1 MKIAAID
8 GPCKGDFYSIEDEA
22 EFSYK
27 AGDILIMIRKRD
39 FKINPF
45 WQDVHD
51 VFNPHNQI
59 NPIVSE
65 NYKYIIL
72 KNKTNELY
80 LKYVP

>member
-27 AGDILIMIRKRD
+27 VGDILIMIKKRD
-39 FKINPF
+39 FRINPF

-51 VFNPHNQI
+51 FFNPHNQI